1 MFIASGVKA
10 DGKTVASDK
19 VYMEVNGNLYEIDP
33 KSLHVDKISDRLD
46 NVDFLAAADATINGD
61 RQNEYGKP
69 ERNFRVI
76 ANFWSNYLR
85 GSGKEDLDITA
96 ERKKGKWIT
105 ETINS
110 YTKRTYCSIC
120 NEPAPFIYINDDEYN
135 YSYGATELTN
145 FCPNCGSDNRGE
157 QD

>member
-1 MFIASGVKA
+1 MKTKKNGTRDLIDRQAAIMHFVKASEHYECGMFNLAEVTHELWKIASVQ
-10 DGKTVASDK
+10 
-19 VYMEVNGNLYEIDP
+19 P
-33 KSLHVDKISDRLD
+33 
-46 NVDFLAAADATINGD
+46 
-61 RQNEYGKP
+61 
-69 ERNFRVI
+69 
-76 ANFWSNYLR
+76 
-85 GSGKEDLDITA
+85 

-145 FCPNCGSDNRGE
+145 FCPNCGADMRGK
-157 QD
+157 QDDTD